1 MSFKLVALFSFM
13 TLLFGI
19 AIGFFFG
26 YSMGNANSVKIIR
39 GPEAEQMQPMA
50 QQPVT
55 KEIELRGTQICL
67 PHKNQSGPQTTE
79 CAMGL
84 KATDGKNYGLDVSSL
99 QPDAIGEFMDGAM
112 VRVVGDF
119 TPAEALSTD
128 HWQKYDMEGIV
139 HVTLVERVQ

>member
-1 MSFKLVALFSFM
+1 MSFKLVALFGFM

-26 YSMGNANSVKIIR
+26 YGIGNANSVKIIR
-39 GPEAEQMQPMA
+39 DEDAVA
-50 QQPVT
+50 VAKPVT
-55 KEIELRGTQICL
+55 KEIELRGTEICL
-67 PHKNQSGPQTTE
+67 PHKNQSGPQTLE

-99 QPDAIGEFMDGAM
+99 QPDAIGEFVDGAL

-119 TPAEALSTD
+119 TPSEALSSD
-128 HWQKYDMEGIV
+128 HWQKYDMKGII

>member
-1 MSFKLVALFSFM
+1 MSFKLVALFGFM

-26 YSMGNANSVKIIR
+26 YGMGNANSVKIIR
-39 GPEAEQMQPMA
+39 TPETVVP
-50 QQPVT
+50 QPVT

-67 PHKNQSGPQTTE
+67 PHKNQNGPQTTE

-99 QPDAIGEFMDGAM
+99 QPDAIGEFMDGAL

-128 HWQKYDMEGIV
+128 HWQKYDMRGIV

>member
-1 MSFKLVALFSFM
+1 MSFKLVALFGFM

-26 YSMGNANSVKIIR
+26 YGIGNANSVKIIR
-39 GPEAEQMQPMA
+39 DEDAVAVPK
-50 QQPVT
+50 PVT

-67 PHKNQSGPQTTE
+67 PHKNQNGPQTME

-99 QPDAIGEFMDGAM
+99 QPDAIGEFMDGAL

-119 TPAEALSTD
+119 TLEEALSTD

-139 HVTLVERVQ
+139 HVTLVERMQ

>member
-1 MSFKLVALFSFM
+1 MSFKLVALLGFM

-26 YSMGNANSVKIIR
+26 YGIGNANSVKILR
-39 GPEAEQMQPMA
+39 DEDAKVS
-50 QQPVT
+50 QPVT

-67 PHKNQSGPQTTE
+67 PHKNQNGPQTKE

-84 KATDGKNYGLDVSSL
+84 KATDGKNYGLDLSSL
-99 QPDAIGEFMDGAM
+99 QPDKVEEFMDGAT

-119 TPAEALSTD
+119 TPETALSTD
-128 HWQKYDMEGIV
+128 HWQQYDMEGIV
-139 HVTLVERVQ
+139 HVTSVARVQ